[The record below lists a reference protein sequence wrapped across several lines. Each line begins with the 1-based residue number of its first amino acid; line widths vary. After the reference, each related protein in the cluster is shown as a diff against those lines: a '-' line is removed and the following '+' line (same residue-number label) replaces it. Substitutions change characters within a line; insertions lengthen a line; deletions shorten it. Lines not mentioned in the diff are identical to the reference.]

1 MKITRVIN
9 NNTVATVA
17 NKKEIILMG
26 SGIGFQKKP
35 GDMIEVKKIEKV
47 YQIRDRFFQKY
58 EQIFRHIEPGIFK
71 LVEQIQEYAEKELAC
86 TLSPQF
92 VFALAD
98 HISFA
103 VELRC
108 LLDIFPLHLLLQQ
121 MNHQAVYPLFP
132 VVSQNLL
139 VSQNL

>member
-35 GDMIEVKKIEKV
+35 GDTVEVKKIEKV

-58 EQIFRHIEPGIFK
+58 EQIFRHIEPG
-71 LVEQIQEYAEKELAC
+71 V
-86 TLSPQF
+86 LSWWNRYRNMRKR
-92 VFALAD
+92 
-98 HISFA
+98 S
-103 VELRC
+103 
-108 LLDIFPLHLLLQQ
+108 LH
-121 MNHQAVYPLFP
+121 AR
-132 VVSQNLL
+132 
-139 VSQNL
+139 